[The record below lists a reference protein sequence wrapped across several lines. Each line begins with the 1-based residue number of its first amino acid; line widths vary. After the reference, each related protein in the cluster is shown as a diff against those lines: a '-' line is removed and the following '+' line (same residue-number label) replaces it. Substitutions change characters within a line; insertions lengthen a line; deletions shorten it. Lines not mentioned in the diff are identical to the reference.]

1 MSVPPYLI
9 LEALLKSLKIWLTVF
24 KMASEAK
31 ALSFLHLFQHTGS
44 NIDNPITQTDFFP
57 IRKNR
62 GTELATFLT
71 GPGKTPLI

>member
-31 ALSFLHLFQHTGS
+31 ALSFLHLFQHTAS
-44 NIDNPITQTDFFP
+44 NIDNPIT
-57 IRKNR
+57 
-62 GTELATFLT
+62 
-71 GPGKTPLI
+71 